1 MGDLLAQAVG
11 HHLDGFR
18 LHMAFTRKH
27 QLEQA
32 LLGDRVPRLAE
43 QGLQHGQLARCQLH
57 GLAGEVHRAAVFFH
71 VHAAP
76 HRPAAGARRAVGV
89 ARTAHQRAQ
98 TRLQFVEIKR
108 LGQVVVG
115 AGVQAD
121 DAVAHGA
128 ARGEDDDRRGQAGG
142 ARVAQHL
149 QAVAPGQAQVE

>member
-1 MGDLLAQAVG
+1 MA
-11 HHLDGFR
+11 R
-18 LHMAFTRKH
+18 L
-27 QLEQA
+27 
-32 LLGDRVPRLAE
+32 
-43 QGLQHGQLARCQLH
+43 LQHGAQQGQLARREFQW
-57 GLAGEVHRAAVFFH
+57 LAFEVDRAIVL
-71 VHAAP
+71 VELHAAP
-76 HRPAAGARRAVGV
+76 DGGATGRAVDGFAGAGGA
-89 ARTAHQRAQ
+89 AHQGTQAGFE
-98 TRLQFVEIKR
+98 FVQVKG